1 MTHGRVASHV
11 AGHSGAVGCMRA
23 ADATIWRDCVEDVRR
38 QALLGSDPDGGRL
51 DLASAR
57 DDRQW
62 RGSVA
67 RWAGGRA
74 AGCGGRGAAGDHR
87 PADPRVAVIHLAITN
102 LAACMAL
109 VIPVAVT
116 IAEAA
121 NLNPVLCGLVV
132 TLAVDAVILYPV
144 QIAANLL
151 AYEAGYF
158 STADV
163 RKLGIGMLGLT
174 VVVVLL
180 VLPYWSLLSVPL
192 RVAS

>member
-1 MTHGRVASHV
+1 VA
-11 AGHSGAVGCMRA
+11 A
-23 ADATIWRDCVEDVRR
+23 
-38 QALLGSDPDGGRL
+38 
-51 DLASAR
+51 
-57 DDRQW
+57 
-62 RGSVA
+62 
-67 RWAGGRA
+67 
-74 AGCGGRGAAGDHR
+74 
-87 PADPRVAVIHLAITN
+87 IHLAITN